1 MTRRRPASV
10 VRETEFVEIGPV
22 TAFSQATFATLLPFP
37 ELRMGWGLDAHWAA
51 LAREHGWRCGVIDAV
66 AIGHR
71 VAPAA
76 DAYSREAA
84 IAEAR
89 EFLARRPYL
98 RAAEMQ
104 RTLTTHRRW

>member
-1 MTRRRPASV
+1 

-22 TAFSQATFATLLPFP
+22 TAFASATFETLLPFP
-37 ELRMGWGLDAHWAA
+37 QLHMGWGLDAHWAA
-51 LAREHGWRCGVIDAV
+51 LARAHGWRCGVIDAV

-71 VAPAA
+71 IAPAA
-76 DAYSREAA
+76 DAYSRETA

-89 EFLARRPYL
+89 EFLASRPYVS
-98 RAAEMQ
+98 AAELG